1 MLTNEN
7 FSKMFFTRLVNL
19 PVPFRFIGADYLIV
33 NRIFFTRLEETLVP
47 IGIIK
52 Q

>member
-7 FSKMFFTRLVNL
+7 FNKMFFTRLVYL
-19 PVPFRFIGADYLIV
+19 PVPFLFFGADYLIV
-33 NRIFFTRLEETLVP
+33 KRIFFTRLEETPVP
-47 IGIIK
+47 VVIVK

>member
-1 MLTNEN
+1 MLMKEN
-7 FSKMFFTRLVNL
+7 FSKMFFTGLVNL
-19 PVPFRFIGADYLIV
+19 PVLFWFFAADYLIV

-47 IGIIK
+47 VGIIK

>member
-7 FSKMFFTRLVNL
+7 LNKMFFTRLVNL
-19 PVPFRFIGADYLIV
+19 PVLFLFFGADYLIV
-33 NRIFFTRLEETLVP
+33 NRIFFTRLEETPVP
-47 IGIIK
+47 VGIIK

>member
-7 FSKMFFTRLVNL
+7 LNKMFFTGLVNL
-19 PVPFRFIGADYLIV
+19 PVPFRFFGADYLIV

-47 IGIIK
+47 VVIIK

>member
-7 FSKMFFTRLVNL
+7 FNKMLFTGLVNL
-19 PVPFRFIGADYLIV
+19 PVLFWFFATDYLIV
-33 NRIFFTRLEETLVP
+33 KRIFFTRLEETLVP
-47 IGIIK
+47 VGIIK